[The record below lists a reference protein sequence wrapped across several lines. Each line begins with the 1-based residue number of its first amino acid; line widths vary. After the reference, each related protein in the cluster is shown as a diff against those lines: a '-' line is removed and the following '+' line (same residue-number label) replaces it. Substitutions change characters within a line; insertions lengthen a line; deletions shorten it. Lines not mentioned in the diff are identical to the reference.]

1 MATKTNFPDG
11 AAEMQPSAQ
20 PLEMFPIEEHR
31 ARLGVSKPVFAGV
44 CAANGWK
51 PGRVM
56 SEADFCLAVKER
68 DGFRQARLS
77 IYDCYPLSLIS
88 PVSLQVILKVP
99 FTSYIGALVS

>member
-11 AAEMQPSAQ
+11 AAEMQPPAQ

-31 ARLGVSKPVFAGV
+31 ARLGVGKPVFAGV

-56 SEADFCLAVKER
+56 TEAEFRRAAEAFTGAPMNRKAVK
-68 DGFRQARLS
+68 
-77 IYDCYPLSLIS
+77 
-88 PVSLQVILKVP
+88 
-99 FTSYIGALVS
+99 